1 MTLGNKIQEIRTARG
16 MSQEQFGELLNTTRQ
31 TVSKWELDQV
41 VPDVRKIVAISR
53 LFCVPTDDLLVN
65 VTNFEKEGIRFGCGV
80 YRNKTSEIIETEKL
94 AIQYYCME
102 DKYIMGARVYEG
114 NGDTKKLISVC
125 ERHLTEN
132 KTYYAY
138 CFENDEGNRLTVG
151 NQEEYKNML
160 GESFDRSG
168 LDKMEC
174 LERFL
179 VNHGDVKIHTVKEA
193 GIRQCLE
200 EWRKGVNAHASKECF
215 SINIC
220 TGKTEYIYQIQQEQD
235 NIYCGISYNIPFE
248 LGLRSYG
255 QFFRLRNYG
264 DNSEPYC
271 RFYYNFDYRMP
282 QESEGVVEVSVG
294 QHTNDSCGYNWWFIK
309 RYKEDEIVLCGCGGD
324 EYIFRK
330 NEYKLERFA

>member
-16 MSQEQFGELLNTTRQ
+16 ISQEQFGELLNTTRQ

-125 ERHLTEN
+125 ERHLAEN

-220 TGKTEYIYQIQQEQD
+220 TGKTEYIYQIQQ
-235 NIYCGISYNIPFE
+235 
-248 LGLRSYG
+248 
-255 QFFRLRNYG
+255 
-264 DNSEPYC
+264 
-271 RFYYNFDYRMP
+271 
-282 QESEGVVEVSVG
+282 
-294 QHTNDSCGYNWWFIK
+294 K
-309 RYKEDEIVLCGCGGD
+309 K
-324 EYIFRK
+324 
-330 NEYKLERFA
+330 